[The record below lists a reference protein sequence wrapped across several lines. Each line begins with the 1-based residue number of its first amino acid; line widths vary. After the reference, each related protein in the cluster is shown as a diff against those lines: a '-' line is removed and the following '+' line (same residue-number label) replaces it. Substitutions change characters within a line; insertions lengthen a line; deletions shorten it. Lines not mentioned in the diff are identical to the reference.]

1 MSQIAHY
8 CQKCLAANPLG
19 QDFCARCG
27 TRLMIVVEPAS
38 ARFESGDAAP
48 SSDEHLLERISSLEN
63 RLSRLTEKLE
73 RGLDLLLR
81 QAQNSYFDRALVKAL
96 IGLLTEDGLV
106 ESERLERLWNDR
118 CEKDAAEQEEL
129 ARREELRL
137 RILSSYGGGEN
148 PAFEQLINDGFLLLE
163 DRQTDRGIKSLERAV
178 EAVPPNS
185 LLLSFLGEH
194 HFRVGRIKLARSYL
208 ARAYEVAPGDTHLSL
223 LLGLTCA
230 DEGDS
235 DRAKELLNHATR
247 LGSSFAAHYGL
258 GRLFAAEGDW
268 SRALK
273 EFKIALSTKPSPEA
287 HYVIACLYYELNRD
301 SLALR
306 HLRKAV
312 GMDKAYGQAFY
323 LQGLIHRRAG
333 NNELA
338 QEAFAAAGV
347 RSLRSENQHDV
358 RQAARTTDLS
368 RRRSRRL
375 VTGGD
380 PRLAQ
385 ALRDEA
391 LREFAALSRTHGSN

>member
-1 MSQIAHY
+1 MPQIAHY

-38 ARFESGDAAP
+38 ARFENGDVAP

-81 QAQNSYFDRALVKAL
+81 QAQNSYFDRALIKAL

-106 ESERLERLWNDR
+106 QSDRLERLWNDR

-137 RILSSYGGGEN
+137 RILSSYSGGEN
-148 PAFEQLINDGFLLLE
+148 PAFERMVNDGFLLLE
-163 DRQTDRGIKSLERAV
+163 DRQTDRGIRSLQRAV
-178 EAVPPNS
+178 EEVPPNS
-185 LLLSFLGEH
+185 TLLSFLGEH
-194 HFRVGRIKLARSYL
+194 HFRTGRSKLAKSYL
-208 ARAYEVAPGDTHLSL
+208 ARAYDASPEDAHLSL

-230 DEGDS
+230 DDGDS
-235 DRAKELLNHATR
+235 DRAKQLLSSNTR
-247 LGSSFAAHYGL
+247 LDSSFAAHYGL
-258 GRLFAAEGDW
+258 GRLFAAEGD
-268 SRALK
+268 SGRALK
-273 EFKIALSTKPSPEA
+273 EFKLALQTKPSPEA

-306 HLRKAV
+306 HLRKAIE
-312 GMDKAYGQAFY
+312 MDRKYPEAFY

-333 NNELA
+333 HEDRA
-338 QEAFAAAGV
+338 REAFESAGRPDMNREAV
-347 RSLRSENQHDV
+347 RP
-358 RQAARTTDLS
+358 TTRISDLS
-368 RRRSRRL
+368 RPRSRRL
-375 VTGGD
+375 ITGGD
-380 PRLAQ
+380 RRLAE

-391 LREFAALSRTHGSN
+391 LKEFAALSRSQR

>member
-1 MSQIAHY
+1 MPQIAHY

-27 TRLMIVVEPAS
+27 TRLMIVIEPAS
-38 ARFESGDAAP
+38 ARFETGETAP

-96 IGLLTEDGLV
+96 IGLLTEDGV
-106 ESERLERLWNDR
+106 VQSERLERLWNDR

-137 RILSSYGGGEN
+137 RILSSYTGGED
-148 PAFEQLINDGFLLLE
+148 PAFERLVNDGFLLLE
-163 DRQTDRGIKSLERAV
+163 DRQIDRGIKSLERAV
-178 EAVPPNS
+178 ERVPANPV
-185 LLLSFLGEH
+185 LLSFLGEH
-194 HFRVGRIKLARSYL
+194 HFRVGRVRVAKSYL
-208 ARAYEVAPGDTHLSL
+208 ARAYEISPGDAYLSL

-235 DRAKELLNHATR
+235 DRAKELLNSTTR
-247 LGSSFAAHYGL
+247 FGASFAAHYGL
-258 GRLFAAEGDW
+258 ARLFAAEGDW

-287 HYVIACLYYELNRD
+287 HYAIACLYYELNRD

-306 HLRKAV
+306 HLRKATE
-312 GMDKAYGQAFY
+312 MDHYYSEAFY
-323 LQGLIHRRAG
+323 LQGLIHRRQG
-333 NNELA
+333 NQQLA
-338 QEAFAAAGV
+338 REAFAAAGARDLGHEKGDDT
-347 RSLRSENQHDV
+347 RSATRGPG
-358 RQAARTTDLS
+358 LS
-368 RRRSRRL
+368 RKRSRKL

-380 PRLAQ
+380 RRLAQ
-385 ALRDEA
+385 ALRNEA
-391 LREFAALSRTHGSN
+391 LKEFASLSRSQGTG